1 MTGNYIH
8 LISMN
13 DNNIRD
19 YFPIKYSI
27 NAQILDINSNT
38 SIEIIRNIDTII
50 INGLIIDKRDY
61 YNLKNLQI
69 TIGNSIIWNVPLI
82 LFNSIREIDE
92 NHILLKIDNI
102 ILGKNNNQDFLIKN
116 RLEIAS
122 PWGGYYAREIPSPLR
137 GGYYALEI
145 PVVNLVYQNIFINI
159 TAKTDNI
166 PIKLLYEN
174 IYYNTNE
181 RLKLLKNHDYD
192 ISINQYQIFNFK
204 SKILLLNPILP
215 SSAVY
220 VISKDKIINY
230 QLSFF
235 DGHVHTE
242 YDRYKII
249 YYNSLIKKLNRR
261 YKYESYKTILNK
273 VIKDNNIIESIL
285 GYIIFDYYLY
295 CFPFGIDENDNLTNI
310 NFNNINDVKIKLLT
324 ENDIYDGY
332 YIIKN
337 YNILKIKDGISDIL
351 FD

>member
-1 MTGNYIH
+1 MTGNYIQ

-13 DNNIRD
+13 DDNIRD

-27 NAQILDINSNT
+27 SRQILDINSNT

-61 YNLKNLQI
+61 YNLKNFQI
-69 TIGNSIIWNVPLI
+69 TIGNNIIWNVPLI

-92 NHILLKIDNI
+92 NYILLKIDNI

-116 RLEIAS
+116 K
-122 PWGGYYAREIPSPLR
+122 
-137 GGYYALEI
+137 LEI
-145 PVVNLVYQNIFINI
+145 PVVNIVYHNILINI

-174 IYYNTNE
+174 IYYNRNE
-181 RLKLLKNHDYD
+181 RLKLLKNRDYD
-192 ISINQYQIFNFK
+192 IILNQYQIFNFK
-204 SKILLLNPILP
+204 SKISSLNPILP

-261 YKYESYKTILNK
+261 YKYDTYKIILSK
-273 VIKDNNIIESIL
+273 VIKNNDIIESIL
-285 GYIIFDYYLY
+285 GYMNFDYYLY

-337 YNILKIKDGISDIL
+337 NNILKIKDGISNIL